1 MAKTIT
7 KKRISNRNPRK
18 KEFKEGK
25 RIGYLFLFFV
35 LLGLGI
41 FSYEY
46 GKGILYYLGFIS
58 SHAPS
63 TESKKDRAV
72 YDIHIY
78 QVLSGHKEYMI
89 GFDVSEYQKKIDWDN
104 LGKIED
110 TFSLDFVF
118 IRATAGKNKI
128 DKQFKR
134 NWSNAKKK
142 GIIRG
147 AYHYYRP
154 NENSLK
160 QASNFIKTVSLEAGD
175 LPPVLDIE
183 KLPKNQS
190 LDSLKKGL
198 KRWLDKVESH
208 YKMKPIIYTGESYY
222 NDFLKKE
229 FSDYSFWI
237 ANYNFWRKKPDSHWL
252 MWQFTEKATLKG
264 VEGTVDI
271 NLFNGD
277 FVKLVDTTKK

>member
-1 MAKTIT
+1 MAKTI
-7 KKRISNRNPRK
+7 KRKTNPTLKNRSKTRREWK
-18 KEFKEGK
+18 VV
-25 RIGYLFLFFV
+25 GYVFLFFV
-35 LLGLGI
+35 VLGTGI
-41 FSYEY
+41 FAYEY
-46 GKGILYYLGFIS
+46 GKGVLYYFGFKSLHTTS
-58 SHAPS
+58 SN
-63 TESKKDRAV
+63 SKNSRAV

-78 QVLSGHKEYMI
+78 QVLSTHKDYMF
-89 GFDVSEYQKKIDWDN
+89 GFDVSEYQKKIDWEN
-104 LGKIED
+104 LGKVED

-118 IRATAGKNKI
+118 IRATAGKNKK

-160 QASNFIKTVSLEAGD
+160 QAANFIKNVSLEAGD

-190 LDSLKKGL
+190 LDSLKVGL

-208 YKMKPIIYTGESYY
+208 YKIKPIIYTGESYY

-229 FSDYSFWI
+229 FSDYPFWI
-237 ANYNFWRKKPDSHWL
+237 ANYNFWRKKPESHWL
-252 MWQFTEKATLKG
+252 LWQFTEKARLEG
-264 VEGTVDI
+264 VEGTVDV

-277 FVKLVDTTKK
+277 FVKLVETTKK